1 MKKVLIV
8 GNQGYIGP
16 VLQKHLSSKYELFGY
31 DIGFFANNIS
41 VSKNISVDSDLVCQ
55 YYGDVRDID
64 PKIFNGIDSVVY
76 LCAISNDPMGNKFRE
91 PTLDINKISAIKYAK
106 LAKDNGVNSFVFA
119 SSCSVYGTGGNNIKN
134 ENSDLDPLTT
144 YAVSKIETENELS
157 KIADDDF
164 NITCLRF
171 ATACGFSPRLRLDLV
186 LNDFVAS
193 AITNKKIQILS
204 DGTPWRPLINVKDM
218 SRAIEWAI
226 QSYDKNRD
234 SFIIVNAGSNKWNY
248 SIIELAQSVSE
259 IVGGVEIEVNKNASP
274 DKRSYKVDFSLFNEI
289 ANDYTPLETLE
300 STINDLLNGISKMNL
315 SSNFRSSEFIRLV
328 HLNNLISEKIID
340 NNLKLNK

>member
-55 YYGDVRDID
+55 YYGDVRDLD
-64 PKIFNGIDSVVY
+64 HKIFNGIDSVVY

-106 LAKDNGVNSFVFA
+106 LAKENGVNSFVFA
-119 SSCSVYGTGGNNIKN
+119 SSCSVYGTGGSNIKN

-144 YAVSKIETENELS
+144 YAVSKIEAENELS
-157 KIADDDF
+157 KIADKDF

-226 QSYDKNRD
+226 QSYDKKRNT
-234 SFIIVNAGSNKWNY
+234 FMIVNAGSNKWNY
-248 SIIELAQSVSE
+248 SILELAQSVSE

-300 STINDLLNGISKMNL
+300 STINDLFNGISKMNL
-315 SSNFRSSEFIRLV
+315 SANFRSSEFIRLI
-328 HLNNLISEKIID
+328 HLNNLISQKIMD
-340 NNLKLNK
+340 NNLKLI